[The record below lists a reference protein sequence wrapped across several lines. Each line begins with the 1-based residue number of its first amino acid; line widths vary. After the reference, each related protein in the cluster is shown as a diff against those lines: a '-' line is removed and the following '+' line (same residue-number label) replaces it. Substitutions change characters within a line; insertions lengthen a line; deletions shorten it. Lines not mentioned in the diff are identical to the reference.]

1 MKTIT
6 LTTATSKEAG
16 ARTLNVELN
25 VPETIDELGARM
37 GDTQTAID
45 FFTRGLKISAQSI
58 VRTKMKKEV
67 TDKVILSEW
76 DANFIPPT
84 RTAADPAAKAKNLVG
99 KLEENGMTKEEIL
112 AALGLDD

>member
-25 VPETIDELGARM
+25 VPETIDELVSRM